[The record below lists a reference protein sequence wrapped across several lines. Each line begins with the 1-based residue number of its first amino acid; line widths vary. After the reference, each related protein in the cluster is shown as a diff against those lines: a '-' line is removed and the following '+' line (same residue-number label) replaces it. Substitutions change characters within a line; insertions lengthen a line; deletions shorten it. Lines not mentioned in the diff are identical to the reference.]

1 MEALRSLIL
10 QHLRWQ
16 TIGLG
21 YLVIVVAALVMLALS
36 VRVINNYD

>member
-10 QHLRWQ
+10 VDLDWTR
-16 TIGLG
+16 IGRG
-21 YLVIVVAALVMLALS
+21 FGVVAVLGALMIALS